1 MPDVFEPLLRSLV
14 RETSKG
20 YENRLVSL
28 VLFGSVARG
37 TAGPLSD
44 VDFLVVADPLPRGR
58 GARLREF
65 EPVEQAL
72 TPDLDALRAAGFRT
86 SLAPVFKTPE
96 EVERGSLL
104 FLDLTIE
111 ARILVDRERFFERYL
126 DRLRRRLAQLGS
138 RRVPFKGG
146 YYWIL
151 KPDIRPGE
159 VVEI

>member
-1 MPDVFEPLLRSLV
+1 MMDVFEPLLGSLV
-14 RETSKG
+14 RETTRV
-20 YENRLVSL
+20 YQDRVISL
-28 VLFGSVARG
+28 VLYGSVARG

-44 VDFLVVADPLPRGR
+44 VDFLLVADPLPSGR

-65 EPVEQAL
+65 EPVERAM
-72 TPDLDALRAAGFRT
+72 TPDLAALRAAGFRT

-111 ARILVDRERFFERYL
+111 ARILLDRDDFFRRYL
-126 DRLRRRLAQLGS
+126 DRLRDRLARLGS

-151 KPDIRPGE
+151 KPDLKPGE